1 MQKSG
6 FQNFLKVFGSALVRP
21 TRLMTLG
28 LAIALSLFVP
38 STAALLIPLSFVAVL
53 AMSWADIN
61 NPEFIKL
68 VLSNTP
74 TLKSSTKSIK
84 SLIDII
90 NQQLNLS
97 SFTEVK
103 FDLEKAKQNLLKI
116 QDILVY
122 LDAQG
127 ESYDS
132 FVLDSLGKMVAQLID
147 LSKQEELARKFI
159 KSDDRNAAIMEI
171 NDLKNQI
178 ANISD
183 VVAKKEYEKVII
195 SKEYQLKLAQSVGQR
210 LERIDSYLARIR
222 SAMEQSYT
230 YLTKVGLKDRQE
242 LIDESEVLTTS
253 LESIVGDIDR
263 FESEM
268 IEVGERLSVGNKD
281 NASKIRLKL

>member
-1 MQKSG
+1 MNKG
-6 FQNFLKVFGSALVRP
+6 FNNFLKVFAAALVRP

-38 STAALLIPLSFVAVL
+38 STAALLIPLSFVAVI
-53 AMSWADIN
+53 AMSWVDIN
-61 NPEFIKL
+61 NPEFIRL
-68 VLSNTP
+68 VLS
-74 TLKSSTKSIK
+74 SSTAKVQPAKSVK

-90 NQQLNLS
+90 DRQLGIS
-97 SFTEVK
+97 SFEEVK
-103 FDLEKAKQNLLKI
+103 FDLNKAKQNLVKI
-116 QDILVY
+116 QDTLTY

-159 KSDDRNAAIMEI
+159 KAEDRNTAILEI

-178 ANISD
+178 ATITD
-183 VVAKKEYEKVII
+183 AVAKKEYEKVII
-195 SKEYQLKLAQSVGQR
+195 SKENQLKLAQSVGQR

-230 YLTKVGLKDRQE
+230 YLTKVGLKDKQD

-268 IEVGERLSVGNKD
+268 IEVGERLSVGNK
-281 NASKIRLKL
+281 SQSGRVGIKS

>member
-6 FQNFLKVFGSALVRP
+6 FQNFLKVFSAALVRP
-21 TRLMTLG
+21 IRLLTLA
-28 LAIALSLFVP
+28 LAITLSLSVP
-38 STAALLIPLSFVAVL
+38 SSAILLIPLSFVAVL
-53 AMSWADIN
+53 AMSWIDIN
-61 NPEFIKL
+61 NPEFIKS
-68 VLSNTP
+68 VLNNTS
-74 TLKSSTKSIK
+74 TLKSSTKSVK

-90 NQQLNLS
+90 NQQLNFS
-97 SFTEVK
+97 SFAEVK

-116 QDILVY
+116 QDVLVY

-159 KSDDRNAAIMEI
+159 KADDQNTAISEI

-183 VVAKKEYEKVII
+183 IIAKKEYEKVII
-195 SKEYQLKLAQSVGQR
+195 SKENQLKLARSVGQR

-230 YLTKVGLKDRQE
+230 YLTKVGLKDSQE

-268 IEVGERLSVGNKD
+268 LEVGEKLNTRSADKSVKTEQ
-281 NASKIRLKL
+281 KQ

>member
-6 FQNFLKVFGSALVRP
+6 FQNFLKVFSAALVRP
-21 TRLMTLG
+21 IRLLTLA
-28 LAIALSLFVP
+28 LAITLSLSVP
-38 STAALLIPLSFVAVL
+38 SSAILLIPLSFVAVL
-53 AMSWADIN
+53 AMSWIDIN
-61 NPEFIKL
+61 NPEFIKS
-68 VLSNTP
+68 VLNNTS
-74 TLKSSTKSIK
+74 TLKSSTKSVK

-90 NQQLNLS
+90 NQQLNFS
-97 SFTEVK
+97 SFAEVK

-116 QDILVY
+116 QDVLVY

-159 KSDDRNAAIMEI
+159 KADDQNTAILEI

-183 VVAKKEYEKVII
+183 IIAKKEYEKVII
-195 SKEYQLKLAQSVGQR
+195 SKENQLKLARSVGQR

-268 IEVGERLSVGNKD
+268 LEVGEKLNTRSADKSVKTEQ
-281 NASKIRLKL
+281 KQ

>member
-1 MQKSG
+1 MNKG
-6 FQNFLKVFGSALVRP
+6 FKNFLKVFGAALVRP

-68 VLSNTP
+68 VLSNTT
-74 TLKSSTKSIK
+74 TLKSSTKSVK
-84 SLIDII
+84 SLIDLI

-97 SFTEVK
+97 SFAEVK
-103 FDLEKAKQNLLKI
+103 FDLEKAKLNLLKI
-116 QDILVY
+116 QDVLVY

-132 FVLDSLGKMVAQLID
+132 FVLDSLGKMVSQLID

-159 KSDDRNAAIMEI
+159 KAEDRNTAILEI

-178 ANISD
+178 ATISD
-183 VVAKKEYEKVII
+183 RVAKSEYEKVII
-195 SKEYQLKLAQSVGQR
+195 SKENQLKLAQSVGQR

-268 IEVGERLSVGNKD
+268 IEVGERLNIG
-281 NASKIRLKL
+281 SKIQSEKLLIKS

>member
-6 FQNFLKVFGSALVRP
+6 FQNFLKVFGAALVRP

-38 STAALLIPLSFVAVL
+38 STAALLIPLSFVAVF

-68 VLSNTP
+68 VLNNTS
-74 TLKSSTKSIK
+74 TLKSSTKSVK

-116 QDILVY
+116 QDVLIY

-159 KSDDRNAAIMEI
+159 KAEDQNTAILEI

-178 ANISD
+178 AKVTDNI
-183 VVAKKEYEKVII
+183 AKKEYEKVII
-195 SKEYQLKLAQSVGQR
+195 SKENQLKLGQRVAQR
-210 LERIDSYLARIR
+210 LERID
-222 SAMEQSYT
+222 
-230 YLTKVGLKDRQE
+230 
-242 LIDESEVLTTS
+242 
-253 LESIVGDIDR
+253 
-263 FESEM
+263 
-268 IEVGERLSVGNKD
+268 
-281 NASKIRLKL
+281 

>member
-1 MQKSG
+1 MNKG
-6 FQNFLKVFGSALVRP
+6 FNNFIKVFGAALVRP
-21 TRLMTLG
+21 IRLVTLG
-28 LAIALSLFVP
+28 LGILMSLFVP
-38 STAALLIPLSFVAVL
+38 SASALLIPLSFAAVL
-53 AMSWADIN
+53 VMSWIDIN
-61 NPEFIKL
+61 NPEFIKS
-68 VLSNTP
+68 VLSTP
-74 TLKSSTKSIK
+74 SHSKTSIK
-84 SLIDII
+84 SVKNLIDQI

-97 SFTEVK
+97 SFAEVK
-103 FDLEKAKQNLLKI
+103 FDLDKAKLNLIKI
-116 QDILVY
+116 QDVLSY
-122 LDAQG
+122 LDSQG

-132 FVLDSLGKMVAQLID
+132 FVLDSLGKMVTKMIE

-159 KSDDRNAAIMEI
+159 KAEDRDAAIMEI

-178 ANISD
+178 AKVTDS
-183 VVAKKEYEKVII
+183 VAKKEYEKVII
-195 SKEYQLKLAQSVGQR
+195 SKENQLKLSQSVSQR

-268 IEVGERLSVGNKD
+268 LEVGEKLSIGNK
-281 NASKIRLKL
+281 SQGEKIVIKS